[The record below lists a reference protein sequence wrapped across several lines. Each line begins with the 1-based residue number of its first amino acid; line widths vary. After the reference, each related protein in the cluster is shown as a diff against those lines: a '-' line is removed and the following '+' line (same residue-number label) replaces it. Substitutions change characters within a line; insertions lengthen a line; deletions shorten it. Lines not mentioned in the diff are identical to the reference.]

1 MAKVETEFLR
11 QNWNLDYRAELY
23 KAEFFATPTWKDSR
37 QRDRMV
43 DAWNGSTRS
52 EVNDLLSLRKARD
65 EHVGAISQEQYA
77 ATMVGYWYELLKFA
91 PSERPRT
98 NELLHACLYLAGSV
112 ATYFKSRFN
121 RVRPSIL
128 APDLA
133 PPIPVPG
140 LPSYPGGHSTQM
152 YLMAL
157 VLTELAPRDAEQK
170 IRDVALGVALNRERA
185 GLNYSSDTTAGCGL
199 AVGIFEILKRECPKF
214 MTALREA
221 RAEW

>member
-11 QNWNLDYRAELY
+11 KNWNLDYRAELY
-23 KAEFFATPTWKDSR
+23 KAEFFATPTW
-37 QRDRMV
+37 RDPTRRDGMV
-43 DAWNGSTRS
+43 NAWNGSTRG
-52 EVNDLLSLRKARD
+52 EVGDLLSLRKVRD

-77 ATMVGYWYELLKFA
+77 ATMIGYWYELLKFT

-98 NELLHACLYLAGSV
+98 NELLHACVYLAGSV
-112 ATYFKSRFN
+112 ATFFKARFN
-121 RVRPSIL
+121 RARPSIL
-128 APDLA
+128 APDLS

-152 YLMAL
+152 HLMAL

-170 IRDVALGVALNRERA
+170 IRAKAQEVALNRERA

-199 AVGIFEILKRECPKF
+199 AVRIFEILKRECPKF
-214 MTALREA
+214 MTALQEA